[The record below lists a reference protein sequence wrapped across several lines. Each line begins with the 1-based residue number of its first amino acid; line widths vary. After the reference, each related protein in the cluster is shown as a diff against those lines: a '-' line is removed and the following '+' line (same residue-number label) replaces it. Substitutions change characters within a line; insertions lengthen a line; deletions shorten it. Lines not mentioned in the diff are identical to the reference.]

1 MRTLQP
7 AHGEVHPAERAARVS
22 PSVPYMRSRAGGI
35 KNADIQD
42 PDSIRGATIRGPGNL
57 PSPALGA
64 GREGHRTSP
73 LGTARAYFPGVL
85 GGQQLRSPTGWFSEL
100 ILPDYRSAAAAGRRV
115 INSSGS
121 GPGTRSIADSG
132 AVRQD
137 LRSKINRATTSN
149 VQAINELHSVRSVPA
164 PGGQRPWMLTALSV
178 ACAMRVSS
186 TLPPVRLNNQVPEGD
201 QHRRRDIRQP
211 KVKLRHETSGN
222 ASPLSGI
229 RGEPLTPTV
238 TTSIAGEARRSR
250 ASRAPLPKA
259 PRSD

>member
-1 MRTLQP
+1 M
-7 AHGEVHPAERAARVS
+7 ARR
-22 PSVPYMRSRAGGI
+22 SVAQGTS
-35 KNADIQD
+35 Q
-42 PDSIRGATIRGPGNL
+42 
-57 PSPALGA
+57 ALRLVRDVNGT
-64 GREGHRTSP
+64 EL
-73 LGTARAYFPGVL
+73 LGTARVYFPGVL
-85 GGQQLRSPTGWFSEL
+85 GGQQLRSPTGWCSES
-100 ILPDYRSAAAAGRRV
+100 ILPDYRSAAAGRRV

-164 PGGQRPWMLTALSV
+164 PGDKRPWMLTALSV
-178 ACAMRVSS
+178 ACAMSVSS

-211 KVKLRHETSGN
+211 KVNCGMKPVAN